1 MDLAH
6 NQFSAGIVGFCD
18 FDVALLECQDMALP
32 AMWEAFL

>member
-1 MDLAH
+1 MDLEH
-6 NQFSAGIVGFCD
+6 YQFSAGLTVFCD